1 MKKLCREE
9 FIKKCVEKNIK
20 NRDEAKNKWCIENNI
35 NLIRIKYDQIN
46 NIRNILKNNLTN

>member
-9 FIKKCVEKNIK
+9 FIKKCVEKHGN
-20 NRDEAKNKWCIENNI
+20 
-35 NLIRIKYDQIN
+35 KYDYTHLEYTNIIN